1 MTPLRR
7 SASSAILPLILFTL
21 LSPSVVSRS
30 ARADGTTTDIV
41 LTNGVTYRARL
52 RLSFFQCLA
61 SEDRIARKF
70 GDGGF
75 AGVRVFMSSRE
86 LPPDWPEQFRS
97 KAGSCERFAEGVW
110 AKPTMP
116 RRRPSSI
123 DAWWVAL
130 MAARSE
136 PVAAR

>member
-1 MTPLRR
+1 MTLHPR
-7 SASSAILPLILFTL
+7 SVSSAVLPLILVSL
-21 LSPSVVSRS
+21 LSASLLSRS
-30 ARADGTTTDIV
+30 ARADGAATDIV

-52 RLSFFQCLA
+52 RLNFFQCLA

-75 AGVRVFMSSRE
+75 AGVRVFMSSHE
-86 LPPDWPEQFRS
+86 LPSDWPQEFRS

-110 AKPTMP
+110 SKPTMP

-130 MAARSE
+130 MGTRSE